1 MGPADLHEVLS
12 HLNLAAHE
20 HPDLLVGL
28 ARSDDAAVYRLNDR
42 QAVIQTVDFFPPIV
56 DDPYTYGAVAAVN
69 AMSDVY
75 AMGGRV
81 LLALNVAG
89 FPQTFP
95 RDAIRKIFQG
105 GADKVAE
112 AGAVIAGG
120 HTVVDNE
127 PKYGLCVT
135 GLIHPDRITVKG
147 GLKPGHRL
155 FLSKPLGTGVI
166 TTAAKGARVNPAH
179 LDAAIQSMTRLNRG
193 AAEVLSAMEIRGC
206 TDVTGFGL
214 LGHGVEMVVASQR
227 GFRIRA
233 EAVPLLPGAMDY
245 AGGGFLAGGMGRN
258 RRYVEDLA
266 QEGKLSVRISPGVS
280 ADLVALLYDPETSG
294 GLLLSAPAERAD
306 EVRERFAGKGEPVW
320 EVGEVIPEIA
330 VEIV

>member
-1 MGPADLHEVLS
+1 MGPADLHDVLN
-12 HLNLAAHE
+12 HLAAHE

-28 ARSDDAAVYRLNDR
+28 AQGDDAAVYRLNDG

-56 DDPYTYGAVAAVN
+56 DDPYTYGAVAAAN

-89 FPQTFP
+89 FPREFP
-95 RDAIRKIFQG
+95 RDVIRKIFQG

-120 HTVVDNE
+120 HTLVDKE

-135 GLIHPDRITVKG
+135 GLIHPDRVTVRG

-166 TTAAKGARVNPAH
+166 TTAAKGARANPVH
-179 LDAAIQSMTRLNRG
+179 LEAAIQSMTRLNRG
-193 AAEVLSAMEIRGC
+193 AAEILSAMEIRGC

-214 LGHGVEMVVASQR
+214 LGHGVEMVLASEC
-227 GFRIRA
+227 GFHIWA
-233 EAVPLLPGAMDY
+233 EAVPLLPGATDY

-258 RRYVEDLA
+258 RRYVEGLA
-266 QEGKLSVRISPGVS
+266 QEGKLSVRIPPGMS
-280 ADLVALLYDPETSG
+280 ADLVALLYDSETSG
-294 GLLLSAPAERAD
+294 GLLFSAPAERAA
-306 EVRERFAGKGEPVW
+306 EVRERFAAKGEPVW
-320 EVGEVIPEIA
+320 DIGEVIRELA

>member
-1 MGPADLHEVLS
+1 MD
-12 HLNLAAHE
+12 HLTKQE

-56 DDPYTYGAVAAVN
+56 DDPYTYGAVAAAN
-69 AMSDVY
+69 SMSDVY

-89 FPQTFP
+89 FPKEFP
-95 RDAIRKIFQG
+95 RDAIRLIFQG

-120 HTVVDNE
+120 HTVVDKE

-135 GLIHPDRITVKG
+135 GLVHPERITIKG
-147 GLKPGHRL
+147 GLTPGHRL

-166 TTAAKGARVNPAH
+166 ATAGKAERVQGRD
-179 LDAAIQSMTRLNRG
+179 LEAAVQSMTRLNRG
-193 AAEVLSAMEIRGC
+193 AAEVVSAFRLRGC

-214 LGHGVEMVVASQR
+214 LGHGAEMALASGC
-227 GFRIRA
+227 GFRLRA
-233 EAVPLLPGAMDY
+233 GAVPLLPGAMRY
-245 AGGGFLAGGMGRN
+245 AEDGQFAGGMGRN
-258 RRYVEDLA
+258 QKFVESLA
-266 QEGKLSVRISPGVS
+266 QDGKLGLRIAP
-280 ADLVALLYDPETSG
+280 ALAKPLAELFFDSETSG
-294 GLLLSAPAERAD
+294 GLLFSAPADQARAIQD
-306 EVRERFAGKGEPVW
+306 RFAANGEPVW
-320 EVGEVIPEIA
+320 EIGEVIPEMAI
-330 VEIV
+330 EIV